1 MSHYTLFGPNTDS
14 SYDLSG
20 SLNVAI
26 EPEQIQVPVATPDG
40 TLNLYTVSR
49 GPRGPVGP
57 SDSDPTT
64 WYGEGPPTTIIGS
77 SPGDYYTDLLTGTIY
92 KLGD

>member
-1 MSHYTLFGPNTDS
+1 MSHYTLFGPNTGTA
-14 SYDLSG
+14 YDLSG
-20 SLNVAI
+20 SLNVSI
-26 EPEQIQVPVATPDG
+26 EPEETVVPFTTPDG
-40 TLNLYTVSR
+40 ILNLLTVSR

-57 SDSDPTT
+57 GDVDPTT
-64 WYGEGPPTTIIGS
+64 WYGEGPPGTIIGS